1 MQEDS
6 KIFLK
11 LISGNIKADL
21 VNKLQTKNN
30 KQENFYRRNL
40 PHYYQPASCYF
51 ITFRLAG
58 SLPIKKVSKLKEE
71 YKFSVRLIRKNSKN
85 KKELEEKLSDSWKRY
100 FEKIDKL
107 LHEYK
112 KIPKYLENQEIAS
125 LVSSVLKFYNENEYD
140 LLCYCIMPNHVH
152 IIFTLKEKSRVLSKI
167 MKSIKGYSAR
177 ESNKILG
184 RRGTFWQD
192 ESYDHII
199 RDEKELER
207 IVYYVLNNPVKA
219 GLVDEWGN
227 WEWNYLCKINL

>member
-1 MQEDS
+1 M
-6 KIFLK
+6 
-11 LISGNIKADL
+11 NI
-21 VNKLQTKNN
+21 LQTESD
-30 KQENFYRRNL
+30 KQKYFYKRNL
-40 PHYYQPASCYF
+40 PHYYRPCACYF

-71 YKFSVRLIRKNSKN
+71 YEFSKQIIRRNSKN
-85 KKELEEKLSDSWKRY
+85 KKELEQKLSDSWKRY

-112 KIPKYLENQEIAS
+112 KSPKYLEKREIAS
-125 LVSSVLKFYNENEYD
+125 LVSSALKFYDKKEYD
-140 LLCYCIMPNHVH
+140 LLCYCIMLNHVH
-152 IIFTLKEKSRVLSKI
+152 VVFTLKENARVLSKI

-192 ESYDHII
+192 ESYDHIV

-219 GLVDEWGN
+219 GLVDDCEK
-227 WEWNYLCKINL
+227 WEWNYLGKINL